1 MPRAEHL
8 FAVRIWREATAAE
21 VEWRGSVK
29 DAESNLRFDFSKFT
43 DLMDFIALRSGASS
57 RLGLPRVRA
66 RSLILRLVRDVDHLY
81 EAPAATRASA

>member
-8 FAVRIWREATAAE
+8 FVVRIWREATAAE

-29 DAESNLRFDFSKFT
+29 DAESNLRFYFSKFT
-43 DLMDFIALRSGASS
+43 LVDFIALRSGASS